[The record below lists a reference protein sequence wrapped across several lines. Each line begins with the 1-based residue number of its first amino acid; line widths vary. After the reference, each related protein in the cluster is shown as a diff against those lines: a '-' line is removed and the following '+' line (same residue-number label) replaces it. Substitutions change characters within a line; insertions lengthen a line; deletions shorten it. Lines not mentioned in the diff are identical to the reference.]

1 MKFLYRFLLAL
12 FFLVW
17 LGGMYLVF
25 TTTQDI
31 NRAAKMTVWLA
42 QYVVNPYFIVLFV
55 GGLAAILVIF
65 WLPIWLKAYRQKQL
79 YKRLKKEGVWA
90 SVPIIYIVDTR
101 LTVNNNPR
109 VAISVRILN
118 KVATFELTVSRVQI
132 PRVGDLI
139 EIFYDPKDPGLA
151 VPAEY

>member
-1 MKFLYRFLLAL
+1 MRFLYRFLLVL

-31 NRAAKMTVWLA
+31 NRAAKMTVWLT
-42 QYVVNPYFIVLFV
+42 QYVANLYFIVLFL
-55 GGLAAILVIF
+55 GGLVAIMVIF
-65 WLPIWLKAYRQKQL
+65 WLPTWLKAYRQQRL

-90 SVPIIYIVDTR
+90 NVPIIHIVDTQ
-101 LTVNNNPR
+101 LTVNKNPR
-109 VAISVRILN
+109 ICISVRILN
-118 KVATFELTVSRVQI
+118 KVASFELTVSRVHI

-139 EIFYDPKDPGLA
+139 EILYDPNDPRLA
-151 VPAEY
+151 VPAL

>member
-42 QYVVNPYFIVLFV
+42 QYLANPYFIVLFL
-55 GGLAAILVIF
+55 GGLVAIMVIF
-65 WLPIWLKAYRQKQL
+65 WLPIWINAYRQKRL
-79 YKRLKKEGVWA
+79 YKRLKKVGVWA
-90 SVPIIYIVDTR
+90 NVPIIRIVDTR

-109 VAISVRILN
+109 IGITVRILN
-118 KVATFELTVSRVQI
+118 KLASFELTVSRVNI
-132 PRVGDLI
+132 PRLGDLI
-139 EIFYDPKDPGLA
+139 EILYDPNDPRLA
-151 VPAEY
+151 VPAL

>member
-1 MKFLYRFLLAL
+1 MKFLYRFLVVL

-31 NRAAKMTVWLA
+31 NRVGKMTVWLA
-42 QYVVNPYFIVLFV
+42 QYVANPYFIVLFS
-55 GGLAAILVIF
+55 GGLVAIMVIF
-65 WLPIWLKAYRQKQL
+65 WLPIWLKAYRQKRL

-90 SVPIIYIVDTR
+90 TVPIIHIVDTR
-101 LTVNNNPR
+101 LTVNKNPR
-109 VAISVRILN
+109 IAISVRILN
-118 KVATFELTVSRVQI
+118 KLATFELMVSRVQI

-139 EIFYDPKDPGLA
+139 EILYDPNDPRLA
-151 VPAEY
+151 VPAL

>member
-25 TTTQDI
+25 TTTQDL
-31 NRAAKMTVWLA
+31 NHAAKMSVWLA
-42 QYVVNPYFIVLFV
+42 QYVANPYFIVLFV
-55 GGLAAILVIF
+55 GGLIAIMVIF
-65 WLPIWLKAYRQKQL
+65 WLPIWLKAYRQKRL

-90 SVPIIYIVDTR
+90 SVPI
-101 LTVNNNPR
+101 
-109 VAISVRILN
+109 
-118 KVATFELTVSRVQI
+118 TFELTVSRVQI

-139 EIFYDPKDPGLA
+139 DIFYDPKDPTLV